1 MKKIYQHT
9 QVNALLWILS
19 VIIIGAQVIVLLK
32 KETLENNIA
41 LIPIAIVTLV
51 LVLASLIFTRLTI
64 TITNKHIEAAFGF
77 RAFVQ
82 KMTLEDID
90 PSKIEIIKTPL
101 SYGIGLR
108 MTPKGTLYNTRHGKS
123 LHITSKDGKK
133 TFFIGSKN
141 AEEIKAIL
149 LKELR

>member
-1 MKKIYQHT
+1 MKKIYRHT
-9 QVNALLWILS
+9 QTNALLWILS

-32 KETLENNIA
+32 KDVLENKVV
-41 LIPIAIVTLV
+41 LIPIAIITLV
-51 LVLASLIFTRLTI
+51 LVLTSLIFTRLTI

-77 RAFVQ
+77 RVFVQ
-82 KMTLEDID
+82 KMALENID
-90 PSKIEIIKTPL
+90 PAKIEVIKTPL